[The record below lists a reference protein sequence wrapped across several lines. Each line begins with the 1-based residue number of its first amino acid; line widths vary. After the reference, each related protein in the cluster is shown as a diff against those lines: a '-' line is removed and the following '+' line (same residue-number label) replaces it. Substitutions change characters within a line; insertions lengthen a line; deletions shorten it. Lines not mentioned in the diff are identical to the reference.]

1 MKWFKHMTAS
11 ADDEKLAALVGQG
24 GVDGLALYGAYWRM
38 AEIVAKQMEG
48 KTPSCSVTYPVWRWT
63 QLMFTRKSHLSS
75 VLSQL
80 KKVGLLSA
88 EGDPKT
94 DQHITVR
101 MPNLL
106 KYRDEYSK
114 KSGHSPDIVQ
124 SYTEAEGEGEA
135 ETEETISVPTEP
147 HPAEAGQVVSPE
159 QEIYQ
164 LYPRKEGSAAAL
176 VAIEKAVKKLV
187 KGKTKSG
194 RPAMVRRDAQR
205 LLYRAVRAYASSPIG
220 QQADKT
226 KLPHPATWFNQERW
240 DDDQT
245 NWQIT
250 PKTGGLSGKPE
261 YAKNKAERTYDAL
274 EKVINRGNSSRVGEA
289 GDFPAGPV
297 IDARTGAL
305 CAGVGE
311 LGSSGPAGGS
321 EVIREA
327 QRGR

>member
-48 KTPSCSVTYPVWRWT
+48 KTPSCAVTYPVWRWT
-63 QLMFTRKSHLSS
+63 QLMFTRKSHLGS

-80 KKVGLLSA
+80 KKVGLLSV
-88 EGDPKT
+88 EGDLAL
-94 DQHITVR
+94 DSSITVR

-114 KSGHSPDIVQ
+114 KSGHTPDNVTP
-124 SYTEAEGEGEA
+124 YTEGEGEA

-147 HPAEAGQVVSPE
+147 HPDKSGSPE
-159 QEIYQ
+159 QAIYK

-187 KGKTKSG
+187 KGTTKSG
-194 RPAMVRRDAQR
+194 RSAMVRRDAQK
-205 LLYRAVRAYASSPIG
+205 LLYRAVDAYARSPMG

-226 KLPHPATWFNQERW
+226 KLPHPGTWFNQERW
-240 DDDQT
+240 DDDRT
-245 NWQIT
+245 NWQQV
-250 PKTGGLSGKPE
+250 GGESHGKQGKS
-261 YAKNKAERTYDAL
+261 AGIAQTAEDAL
-274 EKVINRGNSSRVGEA
+274 GILRA
-289 GDFPAGPV
+289 GRMASTADFDGGADHAGPGAGRHREGQNDRV
-297 IDARTGAL
+297 VEGHVERDWART
-305 CAGVGE
+305 V
-311 LGSSGPAGGS
+311 
-321 EVIREA
+321 
-327 QRGR
+327 

>member
-48 KTPSCSVTYPVWRWT
+48 KSPSCAVTYPVWRWT
-63 QLMFTRKSHLSS
+63 QLMFTRKSHLCS

-88 EGDPKT
+88 DGDPKT

-114 KSGHSPDIVQ
+114 KSGHAPDIVQ
-124 SYTEAEGEGEA
+124 SYTELDGEGDTEA
-135 ETEETISVPTEP
+135 EITVSVPTEP
-147 HPAEAGQVVSPE
+147 HPDKSGQVVSPE
-159 QEIYQ
+159 QEIYK

-176 VAIEKAVKKLV
+176 VAIEKAVNKLV

-194 RPAMVRRDAQR
+194 RAPMVRRDAQK
-205 LLYRAVRAYASSPIG
+205 LLYRAVEAYAKSPVG

-226 KLPHPATWFNQERW
+226 KIPHPATWFNQERW
-240 DDDQT
+240 DDDQAL
-245 NWQIT
+245 WQ
-250 PKTGGLSGKPE
+250 KTGELFHGKPTETALIDSRAGYLERRERRMAAELDNQGGLAETGLSR
-261 YAKNKAERTYDAL
+261 AERPSLGPPAAPVL
-274 EKVINRGNSSRVGEA
+274 E
-289 GDFPAGPV
+289 
-297 IDARTGAL
+297 
-305 CAGVGE
+305 
-311 LGSSGPAGGS
+311 
-321 EVIREA
+321 
-327 QRGR
+327 GRR